1 MPYLKR
7 IGIASLFGGFA
18 GLLCYLGSI
27 LLGIPLDPLRVIF
40 IFVNR
45 ILIGFVIGISGLDKL
60 KWYYHGILLG
70 FIVGLP
76 FFLFDII
83 MGVELLVILGLP
95 FINCLFGLMI
105 EFFTTIV
112 FKTPQISES

>member
-1 MPYLKR
+1 MTYLKR
-7 IGIASLFGGFA
+7 IGIASLFGGLA

-27 LLGIPLDPLRVIF
+27 VLEIGVDPLRVIF

-45 ILIGFVIGISGLDKL
+45 ILIGFVIGISGFDRL

-70 FIVGLP
+70 FIIGLP
-76 FFLFDII
+76 FFLFDVI

-95 FINCLFGLMI
+95 LVNCLFGLMI
-105 EFFTTIV
+105 EFFTTKV
-112 FKTPQISES
+112 FKAPQLSEN